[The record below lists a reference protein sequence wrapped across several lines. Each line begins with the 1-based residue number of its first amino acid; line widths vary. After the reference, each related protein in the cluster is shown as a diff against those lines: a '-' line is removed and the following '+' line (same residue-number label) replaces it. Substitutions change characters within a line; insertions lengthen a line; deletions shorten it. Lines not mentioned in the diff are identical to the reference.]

1 MSGSLVLENAD
12 FRVSMGWHP
21 VDRSLGWARWA
32 LLPSDCPFLQMP
44 HSRRSRQAAG
54 RSREVAGGT
63 LLSPGLGGGG
73 AGEEGGGSGLRSQ
86 LGCPLALRPGAP
98 VLVKRQ

>member
-12 FRVSMGWHP
+12 FRVPMGWHP

-63 LLSPGLGGGG
+63 LLSPGLGGGHWRG
-73 AGEEGGGSGLRSQ
+73 RGGLWTQKPAGLPTSSEARGSSA
-86 LGCPLALRPGAP
+86 C
-98 VLVKRQ
+98 